1 MTHYGDTMKAGLPI
15 EEYWIPVHHV
25 ALHRVADLELVR
37 DQFAVAVHKE
47 FLHPGVGLLDVVG
60 T

>member
-1 MTHYGDTMKAGLPI
+1 MKAGLPI

-37 DQFAVAVHKE
+37 DYFAVAVHKE